1 LFIQNIVFIMNKLFD
16 LFWRGKIKNS
26 LLAGFLLLAL
36 ALVSVT
42 IAVSHHYLNIVM
54 PEAGAAA
61 RNIAV
66 AAVLVVI
73 LFLPVVILVARKI
86 SHPLE
91 VMAEVADEIARGN
104 YGITL
109 DLGANREI
117 NTLAVSFNRMSMK
130 LKEQREVLLKQIA
143 LLEAQKQEIAAQNE
157 ELSEA
162 NARLELIAITDQLT
176 GAYNRRYIMRE
187 IEQELAISIR
197 HGLPLSIIMI
207 DIDHFKNVN
216 DTHGHQ
222 VGDEVLKEIVQ
233 VLSSSIRTSD
243 LLGRYGGEEFIV
255 IAPLT
260 GLQETLILAER
271 LRETAS
277 KWPFETTYGFL
288 KLTIS
293 LGVATYDGKSEAYP
307 SSLLDQL
314 LAQADAEMYKAKAL
328 GRNRVSPELA
338 EKDAVTSLS

>member
-1 LFIQNIVFIMNKLFD
+1 MNKLFD
-16 LFWRGKIKNS
+16 WFWRGKIKNS
-26 LLAGFLLLAL
+26 LLSGFIVLAL
-36 ALVSVT
+36 ALILIT
-42 IAVSHHYLNIVM
+42 IAVSYHYLSDVM
-54 PEAGAAA
+54 TEAATAV
-61 RNIAV
+61 RSVAV

-73 LFLPVVILVARKI
+73 AFLPIVILVARKL
-86 SHPLE
+86 SYPLE
-91 VMAEVADEIARGN
+91 VLAEVADEIARGN
-104 YGITL
+104 YGVTL
-109 DLGANREI
+109 NLGSNREI
-117 NTLAVSFNRMSMK
+117 NTLVMSFNRMSIK

-157 ELSEA
+157 ELAEA
-162 NARLELIAITDQLT
+162 NARLELIATTDQLT
-176 GAYNRRYIMRE
+176 GAYNRRYILRE

-222 VGDEVLKEIVQ
+222 VGDEVLKELVQ
-233 VLSSSIRTSD
+233 VLSSTIRTSD

-271 LRETAS
+271 LRETTS

-293 LGVATYDGKSEAYP
+293 LGVATYDGKTEASP
-307 SSLLDQL
+307 SSLLDHL
-314 LAQADAEMYKAKAL
+314 LAQADSEMYKAKAM
-328 GRNRVSPELA
+328 GRNQVSPVLVEN
-338 EKDAVTSLS
+338 DAATSL